1 MSFYR
6 NIEQSFVHS
15 SIRKFQCRAFY
26 QENIEIQRFM
36 YKKLTIKVLNKML
49 KLLFSANV
57 KVSLQAINGFDT
69 VLL

>member
-15 SIRKFQCRAFY
+15 PIRKFQCRAFY

-57 KVSLQAINGFDT
+57 
-69 VLL
+69 